1 MASEVEERERHTWHS
16 FYEVVHFGY
25 STRGAV
31 IRYINFGDATR

>member
-25 STRGAV
+25 STRGGCNP
-31 IRYINFGDATR
+31 IHKFW